1 MQLGMIGLGRMGGN
15 MAKRIREAGHEVV
28 GYDLSPESGRDV
40 SSLKELVSKLDA
52 PRNVWIM
59 VPAGKAT
66 DSTLDELMELLEPGD
81 LIINGGNCRYTDDK
95 LNAEKLAKKGIE
107 YMDCGVSGGVWGEER
122 GYALMAGGTDE
133 EYQRMLP
140 IFEALK
146 PEGKDGL
153 VHAGPVGG
161 GHFAKMV
168 HNGIEYGMMQ
178 AFGEGFATMERSE
191 YVNDP
196 AEVMASWRAGSV
208 VDSWLLDLLVRAM
221 KNDPDLKA
229 MPPVADE
236 TGEAKWTIEA
246 AAELGVPTPPSAPV
260 FTPVRP
266 RVAVPMTSCVSSPRC
281 ATSSA
286 VISRKPEPKAHLI

>member
-40 SSLKELVSKLDA
+40 ASLKELVSKLDT
-52 PRNVWIM
+52 PRTIWIM

-66 DSTLDELMELLEPGD
+66 DSTLDELMGLLDSGD
-81 LIINGGNCRYTDDK
+81 MVINGGNCKYTDDK
-95 LNAEKLAKKGIE
+95 TNAEKLAKNGIE
-107 YMDCGVSGGVWGEER
+107 YIDCGVSGGVWGEER
-122 GYALMAGGTDE
+122 GYALMVGGTDE
-133 EYQRMLP
+133 EYQRALP

-191 YVNDP
+191 YIDDP
-196 AEVMASWRAGSV
+196 ANVMASWRAGSV

-246 AAELGVPTPPSAPV
+246 AAELGVPTPAISAGLY
-260 FTPVRP
+260 TRQASRGGADDIL
-266 RVAVPMTSCVSSPRC
+266 RVVTAMRNQFGGHIT
-281 ATSSA
+281 
-286 VISRKPEPKAHLI
+286 KA

>member
-15 MAKRIREAGHEVV
+15 MVKRIREAGHEVI

-40 SSLKELVSKLDA
+40 SSLEELVSKLDA
-52 PRNVWIM
+52 PRTVWIM
-59 VPAGKAT
+59 VPSGKAT
-66 DSTLDELMELLEPGD
+66 YDTLDGLMGLLQSGD
-81 LIINGGNCRYTDDK
+81 MVINGGNCRYTDDE
-95 LNAEKLAKKGIE
+95 LNAKKLGAEGIS
-107 YMDCGVSGGVWGEER
+107 YIDCGVSGGVWGEER
-122 GYALMAGGTDE
+122 GYALMVGGTDE
-133 EYQRMLP
+133 EYQRALP

-178 AFGEGFATMERSE
+178 AFGEGFAIMERSE
-191 YVNDP
+191 YIDDP
-196 AEVMASWRAGSV
+196 TKVMASWRSGSV
-208 VDSWLLDLLVRAM
+208 VASWLLDLVVRAM
-221 KNDPDLKA
+221 KEDPDLKS

-246 AAELGVPTPPSAPV
+246 ATELGVPTPAISAGL
-260 FTPVRP
+260 FTRQAS
-266 RVAVPMTSCVSSPRC
+266 RGGSDDILRAVTAM
-281 ATSSA
+281 
-286 VISRKPEPKAHLI
+286 RKQFGGHVTKA